1 MYSTCWLI
9 FLILSTL
16 LFCSTSSSKKVLET
30 WNEQGTISAV
40 STTIGRRS
48 YMEDYFIRVEGKES
62 GIGLYAIFDGHSGKY
77 SANFAKE
84 YFTKAIGDEINLYA
98 HAKAGSCKY
107 MEEPDH
113 NLNFKRML
121 TDFIEEAESR
131 LKKAS
136 IQHEHDSG
144 ATCLLVIA
152 EKEKLTVANL
162 GDSRGVMCDSNGAA
176 IDLSIDHKPDHPK
189 EKERIEKAGGKIQ
202 HWGVW
207 RVRGLAMS
215 RALGDYGLKLD
226 DNIIIT
232 EPDLFT
238 FDLNEHQ
245 PKFMILASD
254 GLWDVMS
261 SQEAVNFI
269 KKRYSKEKDFGANA
283 LMNEAYRLQSS
294 DNIAVLI
301 VVFKNGYYEIAQTD
315 DWAYVEP
322 TSKETRTDL

>member
-1 MYSTCWLI
+1 MYSSCWLI
-9 FLILSTL
+9 FHLLSTL
-16 LFCSTSSSKKVLET
+16 IFCLTSSSEKELET
-30 WNEQGTISAV
+30 RKEQGTISAV
-40 STTIGRRS
+40 ATTIGRRS
-48 YMEDYFIRVEGKES
+48 YMEDYFIRVEGEGS
-62 GIGLYAIFDGHSGKY
+62 GIGIYAIFDGHSGKY

-98 HAKAGSCKY
+98 NAAAGSCKY
-107 MEEPDH
+107 VEEPDH

-121 TDFIEEAESR
+121 TDFIEEAESQ
-131 LKKAS
+131 LKKAA
-136 IQHEHDSG
+136 INRKHDSG

-152 EKEKLTVANL
+152 EERKLTVANL
-162 GDSRGVMCDSNGAA
+162 GDSRGVMCDSNGVA
-176 IDLSIDHKPDHPK
+176 IDLSIDHKPDNPK
-189 EKERIEKAGGKIQ
+189 EKERIEKAGEKIH

-232 EPDLFT
+232 TPDLFT
-238 FDLNEHQ
+238 FDLDEHQ

-269 KKRYSKEKDFGANA
+269 KKRYSKDKDFGAKA
-283 LMNEAYRLQSS
+283 LMDEAYRLRSS

-301 VVFKNGYYEIAQTD
+301 VVFKNGHYEVAQTK
-315 DWAYVEP
+315 YLP
-322 TSKETRTDL
+322 TSEDFFTTKTEL